1 MPHIPFRPSAAR
13 AALLLGVG
21 LSLAAPAAPALAQV
35 ETYADGCATAR
46 TPLQVITTCTLAIKS
61 GRLSPR
67 GEAQAYVNRAWAF
80 AERDQDSLAVRD
92 ASFAIQAAPDLME
105 AWLNRGNALTR
116 LGRYGEAAS
125 DLQRAAS
132 LAPQNDPEPLIALG
146 AALVLAGDGAGA
158 AQALDRAAGIAPNR
172 QDPRIFF
179 NRGRAFVLQGRPQE
193 AIRDFDAAVALNS
206 GDAQAYAFRGDAR
219 LLMGDRQGAYADYG
233 QATQVDP
240 GYADAYLRRGKIAW
254 EAGQQAQAA
263 PDLRRAYDMGIQDA
277 WLAERIVELG
287 GR

>member
-1 MPHIPFRPSAAR
+1 MLHPTRLRP
-13 AALLLGVG
+13 ALLAGALLVF
-21 LSLAAPAAPALAQV
+21 SAPTAPAFAQV
-35 ETYADGCATAR
+35 ETYADACGVAK

-80 AERDQDSLAVRD
+80 AERGQDSLAVRD
-92 ASFAIQAAPDLME
+92 ASFAIQASPDLME
-105 AWLNRGNALTR
+105 AWLNRGNALIR
-116 LGRYGEAAS
+116 MGRYGEAAS

-132 LAPQNDPEPLIALG
+132 LAPQSDPEPLVALG

-179 NRGRAFVLQGRPQE
+179 NRGRAFVLLGRPQE
-193 AIRDFDAAVALNS
+193 AIRDFDAALALNGS
-206 GDAQAYAFRGDAR
+206 DAQAYAFRGDAR

-233 QATQVDP
+233 QAVQADP
-240 GYADAYLRRGKIAW
+240 GYADGFLRRGKIAW

-263 PDLRRAYDMGIQDA
+263 PDLRRAYELGAQDA
-277 WLAERIVELG
+277 WLAETVVGLG